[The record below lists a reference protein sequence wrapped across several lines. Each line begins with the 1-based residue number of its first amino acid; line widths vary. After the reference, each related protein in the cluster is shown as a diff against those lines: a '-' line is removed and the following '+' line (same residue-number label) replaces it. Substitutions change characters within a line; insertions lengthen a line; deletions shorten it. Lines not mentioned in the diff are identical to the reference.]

1 MDLTYSILAHIVIIL
16 LYRILFVVLLVHIL
30 PNIVFLDDDQKIIL
44 ESKSKEAKFI
54 FRQMQRVAVAEY
66 AEINGA
72 KKVNEYT
79 A

>member
-1 MDLTYSILAHIVIIL
+1 M
-16 LYRILFVVLLVHIL
+16 
-30 PNIVFLDDDQKIIL
+30 NDDQKIIL
-44 ESKSKEAKFI
+44 KSKPKEAKFI

-79 A
+79 ASENIQ